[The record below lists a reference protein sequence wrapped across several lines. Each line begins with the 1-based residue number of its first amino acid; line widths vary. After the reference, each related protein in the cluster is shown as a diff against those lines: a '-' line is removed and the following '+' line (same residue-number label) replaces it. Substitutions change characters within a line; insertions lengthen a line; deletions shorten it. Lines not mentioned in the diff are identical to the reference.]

1 MAQNSGTVLRPD
13 LALLANEFA
22 LEASRQGFVGLNIMP
37 RWDSAVQTA
46 SYKYVKPG
54 EMLKN
59 VETKRAPG
67 SAYSRSTHAFESQ
80 NFTCVEYG
88 HEEPIDDT
96 EASANIGFDDESS
109 AVRRCTDIILRAH
122 ERRVQAIAHAQTN
135 TGAVG
140 TSWATTA
147 TCTPKTDVRD
157 AKITVRNLI
166 GVEPDL
172 FVCPEAVY
180 NRILE
185 STDFKSRTQYV
196 NNVEGVSEALKR
208 SLVASYLG
216 VQELIVATAVYNTAD
231 EGVGDGFTATD
242 IWDDDEAF
250 LLVRPRGGLADPG
263 QFGRTVIWTQM
274 GRNLVNVDNYR
285 EEQTASQVYRTRMYA
300 DEAVVNPNA
309 IYRITNLD

>member
-1 MAQNSGTVLRPD
+1 MAQNNGSVLRPD

-22 LEASRQGFVGLNIMP
+22 LETSRMGFVGLDIMP

-54 EMLKN
+54 EMLKS

-67 SAYSRSTHAFESQ
+67 ASYSRSTHAFESK
-80 NFTCVEYG
+80 NFTAQEYG

-122 ERRVQAIAHAQTN
+122 EQRVQAIATAQTN

-140 TSWATTA
+140 TSWATSA
-147 TCTPKTDVRD
+147 TCTPKIDVRD

-166 GVEPDL
+166 GMEPDL

-180 NRILE
+180 NRIIE
-185 STDFKSRTQYV
+185 STDFKDRTKYV
-196 NNVEGVSEALKR
+196 NNVEGVPESVR
-208 SLVASYLG
+208 MSLVASYLG
-216 VQELIVATAVYNTAD
+216 VAEVKIAKAVYNSAN
-231 EGVGDGFTATD
+231 EGVDPDFTATD

-250 LLVRPRGGLADPG
+250 LLVRPRGGLTDPG

-285 EEQTASQVYRTRMYA
+285 EEQTASQVYRTRMYS

-309 IYRITNLD
+309 LYKITNLD